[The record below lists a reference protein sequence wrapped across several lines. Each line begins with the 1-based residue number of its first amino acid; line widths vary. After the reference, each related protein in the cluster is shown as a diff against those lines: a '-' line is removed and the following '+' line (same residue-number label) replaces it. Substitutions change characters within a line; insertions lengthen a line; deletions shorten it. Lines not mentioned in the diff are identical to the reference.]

1 MSPALLCCEIIEP
14 REVVKNSQVLILVYM
29 SKGYQKTTGADQFKW
44 SFLKPQYWITWL
56 GLGLSIIPTL
66 LPYPLIM
73 ALGRFIGRL
82 FYKLAGSRVH
92 IARVNL
98 KHCFPDMPEYEREK
112 LLIANFESVGMG
124 LMEVAMAWW
133 WPKKRLE
140 KIVRFEGLEHLNDQQ
155 GQGTILLILHFTTI
169 EIAGAMIALRHS
181 LDATYR
187 EHKNPVFEY
196 MQRKQRMRY
205 DRNSNLLGRRDVRG
219 MLRVLRAGGTVWY
232 SPDQDYGPKQSVFA
246 SFFDMQAATV
256 TGTSRLAKMGR
267 ARIVP
272 MIVTRQAD
280 SKGYVMKLYPV
291 WDSFPSGDDQ
301 MDAERVNRFVE
312 DRVREHPE
320 QYMWLHRRFKTR
332 PEGEHSIYK

>member
-1 MSPALLCCEIIEP
+1 MTPALLSCEIIEP
-14 REVVKNSQVLILVYM
+14 REVTTDTQALILNM
-29 SKGYQKTTGADQFKW
+29 SADRQRKTEADQFQW
-44 SFLKPQYWITWL
+44 SFLKPRYWLTWL
-56 GLGLSIIPTL
+56 GLGLSILPTL
-66 LPYPLIM
+66 LPYSWILAI
-73 ALGRFIGRL
+73 GRGLGRL
-82 FYKLAGSRVH
+82 FYRWAKSRVH

-98 KHCFPDMPEYEREK
+98 KHCFPEMPDYEREA
-112 LLIANFESVGMG
+112 LLKANFESVGIG

-133 WPKKRLE
+133 WPKTRLE
-140 KIVRFEGLEHLNDQQ
+140 NKVRFEGLEQLQAQN

-205 DRNSNLLGRRDVRG
+205 DKNSNLLGRRDVRG
-219 MLRVLRAGGTVWY
+219 MLRVLRVGGTVWY

-246 SFFDMQAATV
+246 SFFDRQTATV
-256 TGTSRLAKMGR
+256 TGTSRLAKMGK

-272 MIVTRQAD
+272 MIVTRKPG
-280 SKGYVMKLYPV
+280 SEGYVLKLYKA
-291 WDSFPSGDDQ
+291 WESFPSGDDQ
-301 MDAERVNRFVE
+301 ADAEQVNRFVE
-312 DRVREHPE
+312 HRVREHPE

-332 PEGEHSIYK
+332 PEGEASLYK